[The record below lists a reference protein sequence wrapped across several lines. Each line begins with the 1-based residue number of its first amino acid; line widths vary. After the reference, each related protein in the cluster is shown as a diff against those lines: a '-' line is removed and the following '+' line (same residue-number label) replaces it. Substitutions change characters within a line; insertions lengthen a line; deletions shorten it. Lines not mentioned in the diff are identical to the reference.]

1 MSTTSARPSQQ
12 HRARGVRR
20 ADARAVAVDPHASV
34 DAAHAVDEQDR
45 VGARA
50 GRGASSGAPLPRGH
64 LDVDDHRPC
73 GLGFELSRR
82 AVLDVPR
89 IDGELHASIRAIV
102 DVRGPFTTS

>member
-1 MSTTSARPSQQ
+1 MSTISARPSQQ

-20 ADARAVAVDPHASV
+20 ADARAVTVDPHASV
-34 DAAHAVDEQDR
+34 DTADAVDEEDG
-45 VGARA
+45 VGAHTGPRIE
-50 GRGASSGAPLPRGH
+50 RTPLPRGQ

-73 GLGFELSRR
+73 GLGLELRRR